1 MQYVVTKEQF
11 DKAVI
16 KLLHSFIGKITYK
29 REKSQETKGL
39 MYYELYDKD
48 KENFADIWGKGYTRK
63 GCKRELRL
71 YFDIMNS
78 IEQFMPIIRKKRFAK
93 LVGLYIHKNT
103 GLDIDCVIF
112 KYNFR
117 DENDDLYDSDDDKED
132 YEEYKYRHGKKI
144 R

>member
-1 MQYVVTKEQF
+1 M
-11 DKAVI
+11 
-16 KLLHSFIGKITYK
+16 
-29 REKSQETKGL
+29 
-39 MYYELYDKD
+39 
-48 KENFADIWGKGYTRK
+48 
-63 GCKRELRL
+63 
-71 YFDIMNS
+71 
-78 IEQFMPIIRKKRFAK
+78 
-93 LVGLYIHKNT
+93 YIHKNT